1 MDGIFCLQ
9 LFAESPVQI
18 SLVFFFPIRITSYF
32 RNGMSGHH
40 SGPGT
45 VSLHRRELEASF
57 SHGGCLI
64 IKIDFFTLN
73 SVWTYSY

>member
-1 MDGIFCLQ
+1 
-9 LFAESPVQI
+9 
-18 SLVFFFPIRITSYF
+18 
-32 RNGMSGHH
+32 MSGHH

-73 SVWTYSY
+73 SAWTYSY